1 VAAALLIAA
10 RGARNPQW
18 ERDAVELAVRSARRS
33 PEDSGVTDA
42 CLCHGSAGLAHLYH
56 RLYRATGE
64 EELGVAARSWLADT
78 LRRCESAAASGV
90 TDWVLGDEEGPH
102 WTGADIVDGAAGVGL
117 ALIAAATGLAP
128 AWDRMF
134 LLS

>member
-1 VAAALLIAA
+1 VA
-10 RGARNPQW
+10 
-18 ERDAVELAVRSARRS
+18 LAVRSARRP
-33 PEDSGVTDA
+33 PEDAGVDDA
-42 CLCHGSAGLAHLYH
+42 CICHGSAGLAHLYH

-64 EELGVAARSWLADT
+64 EELAAAARYWLADT
-78 LRRCESAAASGV
+78 LRRCESAAAA
-90 TDWVLGDEEGPH
+90 DDEAWVLGEEDGPH

-117 ALIAAATGLAP
+117 VLLAAGSDVEP